1 MQAKTLMVIDGS
13 SLVHRAFY
21 ALPLLSNKG
30 GVYTNG
36 VYGFLTMLYKVLDE
50 YKPDYICVAFDRKGK
65 TFRHEAYESYK
76 GTRDKTPNELSMQFP
91 ILKEIL
97 KNMGIKTIDLDMYE
111 ADDIAGT
118 LAEKAE
124 DKGLDVYL
132 VTGDKDYLQLAT
144 DKVKIIMTKKGITE
158 IEEYDRKRINEEY
171 GIEPKQFVEVKAL
184 MGDKSDNIPGIDGI
198 GEKTALKLVQQY
210 GSIENVFNN
219 INEIKGKLRERL
231 SEGKNIAIVSR
242 RLSEI
247 MTQVPL
253 DFEIEDLTF
262 GKQNTKELKNIFEE
276 LEFKSLLNKLDSGFE
291 GTNQIEIFQINEIKN
306 DDEFNYLIN
315 IINEVKEI
323 TFKFVV
329 DDYLHDNVIGLGIK
343 VKGENTS
350 YIDFINIESDR
361 LKVLEDIFNNKDIIK
376 NSWDSK
382 SDIVSMFK
390 MGWNISSL
398 EFDAVIAQYLISPD
412 QSDYDISKI
421 AVEYLKINGK
431 NIENLLG
438 KGKSKKR
445 FKDIDKK
452 EIMEYIAFGLNVVEL
467 SKPKMIQIIE
477 QRQME
482 ELFLNVEMPL
492 VEVLASMEYFGILV
506 NEKELDDIGKS
517 FDIEIEN
524 LINDIYQLAG
534 EEFNIN
540 SPKQLGNI
548 LFEKLKLPTIKKI
561 KTGYSTDIEVL
572 EELKGAHPIAEKL
585 IRYRQII
592 KLKSTYIEGLKQM
605 INKNTGRINSKF
617 NQTVTSTGRISS
629 TEPNLQNIPIRSE
642 DGKKIRRAFIAQ
654 QPDYIF
660 LDADYSQIELRILA
674 HMSDDE
680 KMIEAFIYEEDIHT
694 KTASEIFGVELT
706 EVTPELRAKAK
717 TINFSIIYGISD
729 YSLSKDLET
738 SRKEARKYIDEY
750 FENYSGVKQYMENS
764 ISKAKE
770 QGYVETILNRRRYI
784 PEINSNNYNI
794 RSFGER
800 VAMNM
805 PIQGSAADII
815 KMAMVEIYKDLKQ
828 KNLKSHLV
836 LTIHDELIIE
846 TYIKEKDYVKNMMK
860 EKMENVVK
868 LKVPL
873 KVEIAEGAS
882 WYDTK

>member
-21 ALPLLSNKG
+21 ALPLLSNKS

-36 VYGFLTMLYKVLDE
+36 VYGFLTMLYKVLDQ

-124 DKGLDVYL
+124 DKGLNVYL
-132 VTGDKDYLQLAT
+132 VTGDRDYLQLAT
-144 DKVKIIMTKKGITE
+144 DKIKIIMTKKGITE

-171 GIEPKQFVEVKAL
+171 GIEPKQFIEVKAL

-219 INEIKGKLRERL
+219 INEIKGKLREKL

-247 MTQVPL
+247 ITQVPL

-262 GKQNTKELKNIFEE
+262 GKQNTKELRNLFED

-291 GTNQIEIFQINEIKN
+291 ETKPIEIFQINEIKN
-306 DDEFNYLIN
+306 DNEFNYLIN
-315 IINEVKEI
+315 RINEAKEI

-343 VKGENTS
+343 VKGENAS
-350 YIDFINIESDR
+350 YIDFTTIESER
-361 LKVLEDIFNNKDIIK
+361 AKALKDIFNNKDIIK
-376 NSWDSK
+376 NSWDCK
-382 SDIVSMFK
+382 SDIVSMFNK
-390 MGWNISSL
+390 GWDIFGL
-398 EFDAVIAQYLISPD
+398 EFDSAIAQYLINPD
-412 QSDYDISKI
+412 QIDYAIDKI
-421 AVEYLKINGK
+421 AKEYLEINGN
-431 NIENLLG
+431 NIDDLLG
-438 KGKSKKR
+438 KGKSKKN
-445 FKDIDKK
+445 FKEIEKK
-452 EIMEYIAFGLNVVEL
+452 EIMEYIAFALNTVEL
-467 SKPKMIQIIE
+467 SKPKMMEIIE

-482 ELFLNVEMPL
+482 ELFLNVEIPL

-506 NEKELDDIGKS
+506 NEKELEDIGKS
-517 FDIEIEN
+517 FDFEVDN

-540 SPKQLGNI
+540 SPKQLGYI

-572 EELKGAHPIAEKL
+572 EELKDVHPIAEKL

-642 DGKKIRRAFIAQ
+642 DGKKIRRAFVAQ

-674 HMSDDE
+674 HLSDDE
-680 KMIEAFIYEEDIHT
+680 KMIEAFINDEDIHI
-694 KTASEIFGVELT
+694 KTASEIFGVELSD
-706 EVTPELRAKAK
+706 VTPELRAKAK

-729 YSLSKDLET
+729 YSLSKDLEI

-750 FENYSGVKQYMENS
+750 FENYSGVKRYMENS

-784 PEINSNNYNI
+784 PDINSNNYNI

-846 TYIKEKDYVKNMMK
+846 TYIKEKEYIKSLMK

-873 KVEIAEGAS
+873 KVEIAEGVS

>member
-21 ALPLLSNKG
+21 ALPLLSNKS

-36 VYGFLTMLYKVLDE
+36 VYGFLTMLYKVLDQ

-97 KNMGIKTIDLDMYE
+97 KNMGIKAIDLDMYE

-124 DKGLDVYL
+124 DKGLNVYL
-132 VTGDKDYLQLAT
+132 VTGDRDYLQLAT
-144 DKVKIIMTKKGITE
+144 DKIKIIMTKKGITE

-171 GIEPKQFVEVKAL
+171 GIEPKQFIEVKAL

-219 INEIKGKLRERL
+219 INEIKGKLREKL

-247 MTQVPL
+247 ITQVPL

-262 GKQNTKELKNIFEE
+262 GKQNTKELRNLFED

-291 GTNQIEIFQINEIKN
+291 ETKPIEIFQINEIKN
-306 DDEFNYLIN
+306 DNEFNYLIN
-315 IINEVKEI
+315 RINEAKEI

-343 VKGENTS
+343 VKGENAS
-350 YIDFINIESDR
+350 YIDFTTIESER
-361 LKVLEDIFNNKDIIK
+361 AKALKDIFNNKDIIK
-376 NSWDSK
+376 NSWDCK
-382 SDIVSMFK
+382 SDIVSMFNK
-390 MGWNISSL
+390 GWDIFGL
-398 EFDAVIAQYLISPD
+398 EFDSAIAQYLINPD
-412 QSDYDISKI
+412 QIDYAIDKI
-421 AVEYLKINGK
+421 AKEYLEINGN
-431 NIENLLG
+431 NIDDLLG
-438 KGKSKKR
+438 KGKSKKN
-445 FKDIDKK
+445 FKEIEKK
-452 EIMEYIAFGLNVVEL
+452 EIMEYIAFALNTVEL
-467 SKPKMIQIIE
+467 SKPKMMEIIE

-482 ELFLNVEMPL
+482 ELFLNVEIPL

-506 NEKELDDIGKS
+506 NEKELEDIGKS
-517 FDIEIEN
+517 FDFEVDN

-540 SPKQLGNI
+540 SPKQLGYI

-572 EELKGAHPIAEKL
+572 EELKGVHPIAEKL

-642 DGKKIRRAFIAQ
+642 DGKKIRRAFVAQ

-674 HMSDDE
+674 HLSDDE
-680 KMIEAFIYEEDIHT
+680 KMIEAFINDEDIHI
-694 KTASEIFGVELT
+694 KTASEIFGVELSD
-706 EVTPELRAKAK
+706 VTPELRAKAK

-729 YSLSKDLET
+729 YSLSKDLEI

-784 PEINSNNYNI
+784 PDINSNNYNI

-846 TYIKEKDYVKNMMK
+846 TYIKEKEYIKSLMK

-873 KVEIAEGAS
+873 KVEIAEGVS

>member
-21 ALPLLSNKG
+21 ALPLLSNKS

-36 VYGFLTMLYKVLDE
+36 VYGFLTMLYKVLDQ

-124 DKGLDVYL
+124 DKGLNVYL
-132 VTGDKDYLQLAT
+132 VTGDRDYLQLAT
-144 DKVKIIMTKKGITE
+144 DKIKIIMTKKGITE

-171 GIEPKQFVEVKAL
+171 GIEPKQFIEVKAL

-219 INEIKGKLRERL
+219 INEIKGKLREKL

-247 MTQVPL
+247 ITQVPL

-262 GKQNTKELKNIFEE
+262 GKQNTKELRNLFED

-291 GTNQIEIFQINEIKN
+291 ETKPIEIFQINEIKN
-306 DDEFNYLIN
+306 DNEFNYLIN
-315 IINEVKEI
+315 RINEAKEI

-343 VKGENTS
+343 VKGENAS
-350 YIDFINIESDR
+350 YIDFTTIESER
-361 LKVLEDIFNNKDIIK
+361 AKALKDIFNNKDIIK
-376 NSWDSK
+376 NSWDCK
-382 SDIVSMFK
+382 SDIVSMFNK
-390 MGWNISSL
+390 GWDIFGL
-398 EFDAVIAQYLISPD
+398 EFDSAIAQYLINPD
-412 QSDYDISKI
+412 QIDYAIDKI
-421 AVEYLKINGK
+421 AKEYLEINGN
-431 NIENLLG
+431 NIDDLLG
-438 KGKSKKR
+438 KGKSKKN
-445 FKDIDKK
+445 FKEIEKK
-452 EIMEYIAFGLNVVEL
+452 EIMEYIAFALNTVEL
-467 SKPKMIQIIE
+467 SKPKMMEIIE

-482 ELFLNVEMPL
+482 ELFLNVEIPL

-506 NEKELDDIGKS
+506 NEKELEDIGKS
-517 FDIEIEN
+517 FDFEVDN

-540 SPKQLGNI
+540 SPKQLGYI

-572 EELKGAHPIAEKL
+572 EELKGVHPIAEKL

-642 DGKKIRRAFIAQ
+642 DGKKIRRAFVAQ

-674 HMSDDE
+674 HLSDDE
-680 KMIEAFIYEEDIHT
+680 KMIEAFINDEDIHI
-694 KTASEIFGVELT
+694 KTASEIFGVELSD
-706 EVTPELRAKAK
+706 VTPELRAKAK

-729 YSLSKDLET
+729 YSLSKDLEI

-750 FENYSGVKQYMENS
+750 FENYSGVKRYMENS

-784 PEINSNNYNI
+784 PDINSNNYNI

-846 TYIKEKDYVKNMMK
+846 TYIKEKEYIKSLMK

-873 KVEIAEGAS
+873 KVEIAEGVS

>member
-21 ALPLLSNKG
+21 ALPLLSNKS

-65 TFRHEAYESYK
+65 TFRHEEYENYK
-76 GTRDKTPNELSMQFP
+76 GTRDKTPSELSMQFP

-97 KNMGIKTIDLDMYE
+97 ENMGIKTIDLDMYE

-118 LAEKAE
+118 LAKKAE
-124 DKGLDVYL
+124 DKGLNVYL
-132 VTGDKDYLQLAT
+132 VTSDKDYLQLAT

-171 GIEPKQFVEVKAL
+171 GIEPKQFIEVKAL

-198 GEKTALKLVQQY
+198 GEKTALKLIQQY
-210 GSIENVFNN
+210 GSIENIFDNVT
-219 INEIKGKLRERL
+219 EIKGKLREKL
-231 SEGKNIAIVSR
+231 IEGKNIAILSK

-247 MTQVPL
+247 ITQVPL
-253 DFEIEDLTF
+253 DFDIEDLTF
-262 GKQNTKELKNIFEE
+262 GNQNTKELKNLFED
-276 LEFKSLLNKLDSGFE
+276 LEFKSLLNKIDSGFE
-291 GTNQIEIFQINEIKN
+291 ETKPMKVFQIKEIET
-306 DDEFNYLIN
+306 DEDLEYLIN
-315 IINEVKEI
+315 KIKEVKEI

-329 DDYLHDNVIGLGIK
+329 DDYIYENAIGLGIK
-343 VKGENTS
+343 VKGENAS
-350 YIDFINIESDR
+350 YLDFTTIGLEN
-361 LKVLEDIFNNKDIIK
+361 LKVLENVFKNEDIIK
-376 NSWDSK
+376 NSWDCK
-382 SDIVSMFK
+382 SDIVSLFK
-390 MGWNISSL
+390 MGWDVLGL
-398 EFDAVIAQYLISPD
+398 EFDTAIAQYLINPD
-412 QSDYDISKI
+412 QSDYAIDKI
-421 AVEYLKINGK
+421 AEEYLEING
-431 NIENLLG
+431 NNLENLLG
-438 KGKSKKR
+438 KGKSKKN
-445 FKDIDKK
+445 FKDIEKK
-452 EIMEYIAFGLNVVEL
+452 EIINYIAFVLNTIEL
-467 SKPKMIQIIE
+467 SKPKMLEIIE
-477 QRQME
+477 ERQME

-517 FDIEIEN
+517 FDNEINN

-540 SPKQLGNI
+540 SPKQLGYI
-548 LFEKLKLPTIKKI
+548 LFEKLKLPTVKKI

-572 EELKGAHPIAEKL
+572 EELKDVHPIAEKL

-592 KLKSTYIEGLKQM
+592 KLKSTYIEGLKPM
-605 INKNTGRINSKF
+605 INKNSGRIHSKF

-642 DGKKIRRAFIAQ
+642 DGKKIRRAFVAQ
-654 QPDYIF
+654 QPDYLF

-674 HMSDDE
+674 HLSNDR
-680 KMIEAFIYEEDIHT
+680 KMIEAFINDEDIHM

-706 EVTPELRAKAK
+706 DVTPDLRAKAK

-729 YSLSKDLET
+729 YSLSKDLGI

-764 ISKAKE
+764 VSKAKE

-815 KMAMVEIYKDLKQ
+815 KMAMVEIYRDLKH

-846 TYIKEKDYVKNMMK
+846 TYVKEQKYVKSMMK

>member
-21 ALPLLSNKG
+21 ALPLLSNKS

-36 VYGFLTMLYKVLDE
+36 VYGFLTMLYKVLDH

-124 DKGLDVYL
+124 DKGLNVYL
-132 VTGDKDYLQLAT
+132 VTGDRDYLQLAT
-144 DKVKIIMTKKGITE
+144 DKIKIIMTKKGITE

-171 GIEPKQFVEVKAL
+171 GIEPKQFIEVKAL

-219 INEIKGKLRERL
+219 INEIKGKLREKL

-247 MTQVPL
+247 ITQVPL

-262 GKQNTKELKNIFEE
+262 GKQNTTELKNLFED

-291 GTNQIEIFQINEIKN
+291 ETKPIEIFQINEIKN
-306 DDEFNYLIN
+306 DNEFNYLIN
-315 IINEVKEI
+315 RINEAKEI

-343 VKGENTS
+343 VKGENAS
-350 YIDFINIESDR
+350 YIDFTTIESER
-361 LKVLEDIFNNKDIIK
+361 AKALKDIFNNKDIIK
-376 NSWDSK
+376 NSWDCK

-390 MGWNISSL
+390 KGWDIFGL
-398 EFDAVIAQYLISPD
+398 EFDSAIAQYLINPD
-412 QSDYDISKI
+412 QIDYAIDKI
-421 AVEYLKINGK
+421 AKEYLEINGN
-431 NIENLLG
+431 NIDDLLG
-438 KGKSKKR
+438 KGKSKKN
-445 FKDIDKK
+445 FKEIEKK
-452 EIMEYIAFGLNVVEL
+452 EIMEYIAFALNTVEL
-467 SKPKMIQIIE
+467 SKPKMMEIIE

-482 ELFLNVEMPL
+482 ELFLNVEIPL

-506 NEKELDDIGKS
+506 NEKELEDIGKS
-517 FDIEIEN
+517 FDVEVDN

-540 SPKQLGNI
+540 SPKQLGYI

-572 EELKGAHPIAEKL
+572 EELKDVHPIAEKL

-642 DGKKIRRAFIAQ
+642 DGKKIRRAFVAQ

-674 HMSDDE
+674 HLSDDE
-680 KMIEAFIYEEDIHT
+680 KMIEAFINDEDIHI
-694 KTASEIFGVELT
+694 KTASEIFGVELSD
-706 EVTPELRAKAK
+706 VTPELRAKAK

-729 YSLSKDLET
+729 YSLSKDLEI

-750 FENYSGVKQYMENS
+750 FENYSGVKRYMENS

-784 PEINSNNYNI
+784 PDINSNNYNI

-846 TYIKEKDYVKNMMK
+846 TYIKEKEYIKSLMK

-873 KVEIAEGAS
+873 KVEIAEGVS